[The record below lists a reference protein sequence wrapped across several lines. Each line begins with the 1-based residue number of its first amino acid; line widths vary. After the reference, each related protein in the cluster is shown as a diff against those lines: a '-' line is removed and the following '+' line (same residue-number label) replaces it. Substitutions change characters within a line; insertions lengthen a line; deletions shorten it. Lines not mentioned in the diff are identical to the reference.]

1 MFVWS
6 VPVVESALRKF
17 APSLLDGLE
26 PVRAALAKRRALG
39 PVLKRVYPELK
50 KISVDYAILENSDNV
65 VVTPASF
72 DWDDVGAWPAVARH
86 RKRDAHGNVL
96 EGRALVEQGE
106 NNIVLA
112 EGSHLVAVVG
122 ADDLIVVQT
131 PDATLVCPK
140 DRAQDIKALLTRV
153 AALRDGKKYL

>member
-1 MFVWS
+1 M
-6 VPVVESALRKF
+6 
-17 APSLLDGLE
+17 
-26 PVRAALAKRRALG
+26 
-39 PVLKRVYPELK
+39 
-50 KISVDYAILENSDNV
+50 
-65 VVTPASF
+65 
-72 DWDDVGAWPAVARH
+72 
-86 RKRDAHGNVL
+86 
-96 EGRALVEQGE
+96 
-106 NNIVLA
+106 LA